1 MLSERIKAATKN
13 GHQNLEKQV
22 VYRLKAIENN
32 SDYADLLKF
41 FFSYFET
48 LEQQIANNIP
58 ASLESY
64 FSVRRS
70 AKDIAKD
77 IAVLGAD
84 LADLPQ
90 AFLPVIENKNQAI
103 GALYVLE
110 GATLGG
116 QVLRREMAQR
126 LDLDA
131 DNGGAFLNVYGA
143 ETGRR
148 WKDFLDYL
156 GRLPLDAPAK
166 ERAVN
171 AARSTFSCFE
181 QWLDSQEVLL

>member
-32 SDYADLLKF
+32 LDYADLLKF

-58 ASLESY
+58 ASLEPY
-64 FSVRRS
+64 FRVRRS

-90 AFLPVIENKNQAI
+90 AFLPIIENKNQAI

-110 GATLGG
+110 GSIMGG
-116 QVLRREMAQR
+116 PYIVKMLQKQ
-126 LDLDA
+126 
-131 DNGGAFLNVYGA
+131 GI
-143 ETGRR
+143 ETGFNFFQGYGEQSAEK
-148 WKDFLDYL
+148 WAKFTKIINTEVAEEKDIEE
-156 GRLPLDAPAK
+156 AIAS
-166 ERAVN
+166 AHN
-171 AARSTFSCFE
+171 TFE
-181 QWLDSQEVLL
+181 QFSNTFTNTINA